1 MKKRM
6 KMTGIVKVDRML
18 DENMKLMLSYED
30 YRLISKGSWCDSPAL
45 RAKLIVLLPAQ
56 RFLMLPQDTQGK
68 ISGYTVLEY
77 LHQLQL
83 SLRVAR
89 FVLERFAKDGG
100 DKDDDML
107 FEKNFVSLI
116 TETIRASSHELRLE
130 NDADFQQY
138 YEIICARMLLLP
150 HGVQHIR
157 RRGLSIHEI
166 VTSDRFGEFFRLMD
180 GSMREQFDQQ
190 QNAFHPTRVRL
201 IHRQYLQLDRDGNG
215 MLSTSELQDYGK
227 KRAFN
232 PTGNNPT
239 HDLTDVFILQMFA
252 EVPTFDG
259 EMDYHAYLDF
269 TLQLNDIISI
279 SALRFFWGV
288 LDFHKQGFLDAF
300 TLDFFLRSLLE
311 KIYVHE
317 GREDAP
323 TIHRLRT
330 QVFDAV
336 APTHPAKITW
346 QDLQRCKLGHAVVRF
361 LTDYVAYRTYEHSF
375 A

>member
-1 MKKRM
+1 M
-6 KMTGIVKVDRML
+6 
-18 DENMKLMLSYED
+18 
-30 YRLISKGSWCDSPAL
+30 
-45 RAKLIVLLPAQ
+45 
-56 RFLMLPQDTQGK
+56 FPQDAQGR

-83 SLRVAR
+83 SVRIAR

-107 FEKNFVSLI
+107 SEKNYVSLI
-116 TETIRASSHELRLE
+116 TETIRASSHDLGLE

-138 YEIICARMLLLP
+138 YEIICARKLLLP
-150 HGVQHIR
+150 HGIQHIR

-166 VTSDRFGEFFRLMD
+166 VTSDRFAEFFRLMD
-180 GSMREQFDQQ
+180 GSIRDQFDQHR
-190 QNAFHPTRVRL
+190 NAFHPILIRF

-232 PTGNNPT
+232 PTGNSPT
-239 HDLTDVFILQMFA
+239 HDLTDAFISQVFA

-269 TLQLNDIISI
+269 TLLLNDFVSNA
-279 SALRFFWGV
+279 ALRFFWGV

-317 GREDAP
+317 GRDDAP
-323 TIHRLRT
+323 TIHRLR
-330 QVFDAV
+330 V
-336 APTHPAKITW
+336 
-346 QDLQRCKLGHAVVRF
+346 
-361 LTDYVAYRTYEHSF
+361 S
-375 A
+375 

>member
-18 DENMKLMLSYED
+18 DENMALMLSYED
-30 YRLISKGSWCDSPAL
+30 YRLISKGSWCDSPTL
-45 RAKLIVLLPAQ
+45 RAKLNVLLPAQ

-116 TETIRASSHELRLE
+116 TETIRASSHELGLE

-166 VTSDRFGEFFRLMD
+166 VTSDRFGD
-180 GSMREQFDQQ
+180 
-190 QNAFHPTRVRL
+190 
-201 IHRQYLQLDRDGNG
+201 
-215 MLSTSELQDYGK
+215 
-227 KRAFN
+227 
-232 PTGNNPT
+232 NPT
-239 HDLTDVFILQMFA
+239 HDLTDVFILQVFA

-336 APTHPAKITW
+336 APAHPAKITW